1 MPSEGAFA
9 PSIAGSAV
17 LFCSPG
23 LLSRQFHHRVG
34 MNALIARQDGSK
46 TTAGRALERP
56 QPEYT
61 GLMHRVSMAGRTRL
75 YPARDASASS
85 DVGLPRFDAS
95 GDVSKIDGVMA
106 SRWLPPVRR

>member
-1 MPSEGAFA
+1 MRQERIIQANLFEIFA
-9 PSIAGSAV
+9 THEIG
-17 LFCSPG
+17 
-23 LLSRQFHHRVG
+23 
-34 MNALIARQDGSK
+34 
-46 TTAGRALERP
+46 
-56 QPEYT
+56 
-61 GLMHRVSMAGRTRL
+61 RVSMAGRTRL